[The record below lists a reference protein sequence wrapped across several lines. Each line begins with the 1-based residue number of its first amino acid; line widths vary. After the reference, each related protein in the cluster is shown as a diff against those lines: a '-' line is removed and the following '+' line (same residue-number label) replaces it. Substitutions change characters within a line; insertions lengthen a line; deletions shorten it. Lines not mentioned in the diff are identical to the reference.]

1 VEIGAATGTLPDK
14 EPSMS
19 DQSAREFVPVT
30 SHRKA
35 ARLWFAGGVALLVLL
50 LGWLGGGYLWPGTLR
65 YEVTTEF
72 LVVTTGRSLVYDVTK
87 LSLSRLSDPSSVVLR
102 KGKLHFGKQK
112 PGFCVGYFEFPT
124 LGEVYLAT
132 DCGEKGVLIRGSGQT
147 APLVVS
153 PADQDGFMFALR
165 NNQPGVFEAP
175 PRQFASYAGWLVLYG
190 SMLVLG
196 IGVLAWMFVLAP
208 ARLRYRV
215 RPGELEISTAG
226 KPTRLPL
233 AGARVRRHR
242 PLLGER
248 LSGIA
253 LPGYFVGSYQLDS
266 AATSVFASTK
276 DEGVLYE
283 GEGRVF
289 LTPADIDGLLA
300 ALEAAGATPV
310 VTNMQL
316 RI

>member
-1 VEIGAATGTLPDK
+1 VEIMAAAGTLPDK

-19 DQSAREFVPVT
+19 DQSAREFVPVA
-30 SHRKA
+30 SSRKA
-35 ARLWFAGGVALLVLL
+35 ARLWFAGGMALLVLL
-50 LGWLGGGYLWPGTLR
+50 LGWLGGVHLWPGMLR
-65 YEVTTEF
+65 YEVTTEY
-72 LVVTTGRSLVYDVTK
+72 LLVTTGRSLVYDVTK
-87 LSLSRLSDPSSVVLR
+87 LSLSRLSDPTSVVLR
-102 KGKLHFGKQK
+102 NGTLHFGKQK
-112 PGFCVGYFEFPT
+112 PEFCVGYFAFPT

-132 DCGEKGVLIRGSGQT
+132 NCGEKGVLIRGSGQT

-165 NNQPGVFEAP
+165 NNQPGVFAPP
-175 PRQFASYAGWLVLYG
+175 PRQWASYVGWLVLYLV
-190 SMLVLG
+190 MLVLG
-196 IGVLAWMFVLAP
+196 SGLLAWMFVFAP

-215 RPGELEISTAG
+215 RPGELEISTVG

-233 AGARVRRHR
+233 AGAKVRRHR

-248 LSGIA
+248 MSGIV
-253 LPGYFVGSYQLDS
+253 LPGYIVGSHQFDR

-289 LTPADIDGLLA
+289 LTPADIDGLLG
-300 ALEAAGATPV
+300 ALEAAGATLV
-310 VTNMQL
+310 VTTMQ
-316 RI
+316 RRR